1 MMNFLVH
8 FQNTKNIFDQTEKRE
23 LFLQRLNDLMKE
35 DLLKQVYQ
43 SEYQDQI
50 WTILSM
56 EDLEM
61 LKMIVHSMSI
71 EWGFEFEIVPLRR
84 KNEKL

>member
-8 FQNTKNIFDQTEKRE
+8 FQNTKSIFDQSDKRE
-23 LFLQRLNDLMKE
+23 LFIQRLNDLMKE

-43 SEYQDQI
+43 AEGQDQI
-50 WTILSM
+50 WTIFSV
-56 EDLEM
+56 EDIEM
-61 LKMIVHSMSI
+61 LKLIIHSMSVT
-71 EWGFEFEIVPLRR
+71 WNFEFEIAPLRR